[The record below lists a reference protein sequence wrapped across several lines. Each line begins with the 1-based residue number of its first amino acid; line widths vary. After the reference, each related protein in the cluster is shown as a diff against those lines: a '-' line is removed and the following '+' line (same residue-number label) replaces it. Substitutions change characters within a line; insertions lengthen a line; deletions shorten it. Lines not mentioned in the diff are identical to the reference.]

1 MLGKFYK
8 GYHVIGA
15 GVYAHETGRWTSKV
29 TIYPPVRISLSPTVL
44 TDAKGLFATEAE
56 AEQEAVRTG
65 KRWVDRQPS
74 WMVPI

>member
-8 GYHVIGA
+8 GHHVIGA

-44 TDAKGLFATEAE
+44 TDAERLFATDAE
-56 AEQEAVRTG
+56 AEQEAVWMGRE
-65 KRWVDRQPS
+65 WVDRQP
-74 WMVPI
+74 P